1 MNSLADVMPS
11 VFALLGGP
19 GDDRIG
25 LAERLGSPRRVVV
38 LLVDGLGYHL
48 VPAAGQWS
56 ALLADAAAGRI
67 GSLAELQSG
76 LPSTTPVSLAS
87 LATGVPAGEHGIV
100 GFTVRVPGTDRVLT
114 HIRWRDDPPV
124 STWAPMPTLF
134 SRAAAAGVTSAA
146 VLPAEFAGTGLTRAV
161 YGGAR
166 FVALSRGDD
175 PVAALV
181 SADADVVLGY
191 SSAVDTAMHLHGLTS
206 PQWGAAVARAG
217 RLIERLRAA
226 LPADTALLVTA
237 DHGGLDV
244 PASSRLDL
252 ADNVDLRSGVRI
264 VAGEPRFRY
273 LHTADGAAADVHAV
287 WTEVLGHRADVLTRD
302 ELIDSGLLG
311 TVRAEFA
318 PRIGD
323 LVAICRD
330 DFAIFAREHE
340 PKEVSALIGLHGART
355 DVETAVPLLALPG

>member
-1 MNSLADVMPS
+1 MNSLADVLPS
-11 VFALLGGP
+11 VFAMLGAP
-19 GDDRIG
+19 GDDQLG
-25 LAERLGSPRRVVV
+25 LAERIGAPRRIVV

-48 VPAAGQWS
+48 LPAAARES
-56 ALLADAAAGRI
+56 ALLADAVAGRL
-67 GSLAELQSG
+67 GSLTELHSG

-87 LATGVPAGEHGIV
+87 LATGVAAGEHGIV
-100 GFTVRVPGTDRVLT
+100 GFTVRVPDTDRVLT

-134 SRAAAAGVTSAA
+134 TRAAAAGVSSAA

-166 FVALSRGDD
+166 FVPRSRKDD

-181 SADADVVLGY
+181 SAEADVVLGY
-191 SSAVDTAMHLHGLTS
+191 TSAVDTAMHLHGLTS
-206 PQWGAAVARAG
+206 PQWGVAVAGAG

-226 LPADTALLVTA
+226 LPSDTALLVTA

-244 PASSRLDL
+244 PPSNRLDL
-252 ADNVDLRSGVRI
+252 ADNVDLRTGVRI

-273 LHTADGAAADVHAV
+273 LHTIDGAAADVHAA
-287 WTEVLGHRADVLTRD
+287 WTEVLAHRADVLTRD
-302 ELIDSGLLG
+302 ELIDTRLLG
-311 TVRAEFA
+311 PVRAEFA

-323 LVAICRD
+323 VVAICRE
-330 DFAIFAREHE
+330 DFALFAREHE

-355 DVETAVPLLALPG
+355 DVETAVPLLTLPG